1 MLMFLCKQTSAEQYY
16 ILQNIFSSCQL
27 AYKQQLRRLV
37 VGQGYLM
44 LARQQQNIDF
54 LAREIMHSVVKF
66 WY

>member
-1 MLMFLCKQTSAEQYY
+1 MG
-16 ILQNIFSSCQL
+16 QNIFSSCQL

-44 LARQQQNIDF
+44 LAREQQNIDF
-54 LAREIMHSVVKF
+54 LARVIMHSGVTF